1 MNTNSEALTSGYI
14 KVGRITLP
22 IARKAHVK
30 CADIMIDNRHIEHIN
45 KKHKVE
51 LEALGIS
58 AMDFVKIIATTFGE
72 IRQAPNDAL
81 DLVTTNSEGRKFVAV
96 VTLNYNYKKQFWEI
110 RTAIP
115 VRTAVIKSRKLLW
128 KRERTPLKF

>member
-1 MNTNSEALTSGYI
+1 MHTNPEALVSGYI

-22 IARKAHVK
+22 IARKARVK

-51 LEALGIS
+51 LDALGIS
-58 AMDFVKIIATTFGE
+58 AMDFVKIIATTFEE

-81 DLVTTNSEGRKFVAV
+81 DLVTTNSEGR
-96 VTLNYNYKKQFWEI
+96 
-110 RTAIP
+110 
-115 VRTAVIKSRKLLW
+115 
-128 KRERTPLKF
+128 

>member
-1 MNTNSEALTSGYI
+1 M
-14 KVGRITLP
+14 
-22 IARKAHVK
+22 K

-51 LEALGIS
+51 LDALGIS

-115 VRTAVIKSRKLLW
+115 VRTAVVNSRKLLW